1 MSYWLNIKINLKNN
15 FLVEHN
21 DQFEKISFWLN
32 IMINLKNVFFLVKHY
47 DQFEKCLFG

>member
-1 MSYWLNIKINLKNN
+1 MSDWLNIMINLKNV

-32 IMINLKNVFFLVKHY
+32 IMINLKNVYY
-47 DQFEKCLFG
+47 DQFEKKCLFG